1 MGMRVRGKATARP
14 DQIEDPAFTRENG
27 WFGLEDR
34 NSSPPA
40 VGRCTCR
47 AKLVRSRKTCR
58 GRRGVIRET
67 WFFSAKPE
75 FKGGHPASRGSDS
88 K

>member
-27 WFGLEDR
+27 WFGIEDR

-40 VGRCTCR
+40 ALSCTR
-47 AKLVRSRKTCR
+47 H
-58 GRRGVIRET
+58 
-67 WFFSAKPE
+67 AKPTRWRNLLHKQAE
-75 FKGGHPASRGSDS
+75 NGKNQAFPCGIPRVRHGNAAPVCGGA